1 MRQVGF
7 QTHEVEAGSLCCH
20 LQGSTCCFVF
30 VRVCVCFVLS
40 LDVKSMLNLLGNH
53 VCIMHY

>member
-30 VRVCVCFVLS
+30 VRVCVLS
-40 LDVKSMLNLLGNH
+40 LDVKSMLNLVGNH

>member
-7 QTHEVEAGSLCCH
+7 QTHEVEARSLCCH

-30 VRVCVCFVLS
+30 VRVCVLS
-40 LDVKSMLNLLGNH
+40 LDVKSMLNLVGNH